1 MSKFDVSK
9 TGNYGEAC
17 LDEDDGIEVPVI
29 KLDDVDDLVNVDVIK
44 IDVEGFEY
52 EVLQGGRGTIE
63 KFRPVILYE
72 ANDMDFWQPCYDML
86 SEMNYK
92 QYWVVC
98 RTRPVGPTFKE
109 TDENPFGDGAD
120 FISIELKRD
129 IVKKIDIYVSIQSI
143 GLHDPD
149 SITVSNTSLYQDL
162 LQASIAMRPDPASLP
177 TWT

>member
-17 LDEDDGIEVPVI
+17 LDEDDGIEVTVI

-109 TDENPFGDGAD
+109 TDENPFGDFGVANILAVPIEKAQPD
-120 FISIELKRD
+120 DLVPVNRGETFESYLSKIKKYKFIF
-129 IVKKIDIYVSIQSI
+129 
-143 GLHDPD
+143 
-149 SITVSNTSLYQDL
+149 
-162 LQASIAMRPDPASLP
+162 
-177 TWT
+177 